1 MKKTTRHRTIL
12 ELISDAGQQLLST
25 KDLALN
31 LHVSEATIRRDLQ
44 ELAVNGQ
51 IQRQHGG
58 VLQTPRSV
66 TLQDNGEIGL
76 LFGSR
81 IDKFKDPFYNL
92 VLEGVDRKLQE
103 YGYRSAYMRTFH
115 DIQTPEHAAELL
127 RRYPVD
133 GIIFIGTSS
142 VASID
147 FIRQHVPLIVTIT
160 HQREN
165 FNEIVLFDG
174 EAGMRSVVEHVI
186 GRGYRRIGF
195 ITGGVDE
202 RLHGYKAALNAHDLP
217 VDNALIH
224 IIDSDRRGWVQQV
237 GELGASEL
245 MRLEDP
251 PDAICCA
258 SDRLAIGAMR
268 WLQQHGY
275 RIPQDIAVTGF
286 DNIPDAE
293 FTYPPLTTVNVHKEL
308 MGELAAE
315 RMVRRIENPN
325 EIPLHIIVPT
335 ELVVRESCGSCSE

>member
-1 MKKTTRHRTIL
+1 MKKITRHQTIL

-25 KDLALN
+25 RDLALN

-44 ELAVNGQ
+44 ELSINGQ

-58 VLQTPRSV
+58 VLPTQRSIHM
-66 TLQDNGEIGL
+66 QDKGQVGL

-103 YGYRSAYMRTFH
+103 YGYHSAYLRTFH
-115 DIQTPEHAAELL
+115 DIQTPEHAAELI
-127 RRYPVD
+127 RRFPVQ
-133 GIIFIGTSS
+133 GIIFIGTSA
-142 VASID
+142 VPSID
-147 FIRQHVPLIVTIT
+147 YIRQHMPIIVTIT
-160 HQREN
+160 HQREDYL
-165 FNEIVLFDG
+165 EIVLFDG

-186 GRGYRRIGF
+186 ACGQRRIGF
-195 ITGGVDE
+195 ITGGIDE
-202 RLHGYKAALNAHDLP
+202 RLTGYKAALQAHNIPIDNTLIRVIDNDL
-217 VDNALIH
+217 
-224 IIDSDRRGWVQQV
+224 RGWVQQV
-237 GELGASEL
+237 GELGASQL
-245 MRLEDP
+245 MSLSEP

-268 WLQQHGY
+268 WLQQQGY

-286 DNIPDAE
+286 DNIPDSE

-308 MGELAAE
+308 IGELAAE
-315 RMVRRIENPN
+315 RVVRRIENPH

-335 ELVVRESCGSCSE
+335 ELVVRQSSGSC